1 MIDVPG
7 LPDGLTAR
15 PPTLDDIDEVV
26 ALCRAEQVRSGVEA
40 HTNAADF
47 TSEWQRPSM
56 DLDLDAVVVQ
66 EGPRIVGY
74 ADQSDGRAWVAV
86 DPSAEGRGI
95 GTALRHWTEAN
106 ARHHGLPRIG
116 QTLPRTA
123 TEAMSLLADAG
134 WTARWDTWVFSI
146 PLGPDLPAP
155 HLPDGVVVRSI
166 RRPDEERAVYDVVQ
180 GAFGEWPDRDSSQTF
195 EDWRAENLDRDDAD
209 ADLLL
214 VAVEDDRVVGAALCL
229 EDEDEG
235 WVAEL
240 AVPREHR
247 GRGLGR
253 GLLESAFQRFA
264 ARGRLTAGLSTDS
277 RTGARTLYEHVGM
290 TVTED
295 WARWA
300 MDLD

>member
-1 MIDVPG
+1 MRPILDRVTEDFCLSGLAPIPG
-7 LPDGLTAR
+7 GAAS
-15 PPTLDDIDEVV
+15 V
-26 ALCRAEQVRSGVEA
+26 SGVPFPKAEA
-40 HTNAADF
+40 KAYYLN
-47 TSEWQRPSM
+47 R
-56 DLDLDAVVVQ
+56 
-66 EGPRIVGY
+66 
-74 ADQSDGRAWVAV
+74 
-86 DPSAEGRGI
+86 
-95 GTALRHWTEAN
+95 LRQ
-106 ARHHGLPRIG
+106 I
-116 QTLPRTA
+116 
-123 TEAMSLLADAG
+123 
-134 WTARWDTWVFSI
+134 
-146 PLGPDLPAP
+146 
-155 HLPDGVVVRSI
+155 
-166 RRPDEERAVYDVVQ
+166 ERAAYDVVQ
-180 GAFGEWPDRDSSQTF
+180 AAFGEWPDRDSSQTF

-300 MDLD
+300 LDLD